1 MELFNQLESQFG
13 LPSGLLDSVWS
24 AESGRGRT
32 MRSPKGA
39 EGHFQ
44 FMPATAQQYG
54 VLDPSNLVQSAT
66 GAARMYSD
74 LLKQYGGDLPR
85 ALAGYNWGQGN
96 MARKGFEAAPAETRN
111 YIAKVTNA
119 MGQPQAR
126 APQQDAP
133 SDDWAALNAQFAP
146 GAKQSAQEPDPWAAL
161 GAQFAQAAAPAP
173 PPARM
178 AAAAPVQQ
186 PSMVNGASMRSS
198 ITSSI
203 PFVGPALAALGLNP
217 DVPAMGKGL
226 ALGFADGGNTIMR
239 SGTKAGADV
248 LSSIDDPNSLI
259 DPKFKRAGGLSSLVT
274 GQKPMAPVEKAD
286 AERARGLADFNRD
299 NEGSGWFTAGRLAG
313 NIAATLPVGGVL
325 AAPLRAAAPALGPLA
340 DAVATGGFRTG
351 LAPTTLLGRAGNVV
365 LRGTG
370 GAANGGAAA
379 GLVNPDDAGMGAL
392 VGGLLPPALQGSAA
406 AVTGG
411 ARALR
416 RLITPQAATDARAV
430 LNAGGIAPADI
441 PAVRAAL
448 QQQGPNIVGEAPT
461 VSQILQNPEI
471 SQLERTVRNTPG
483 GSPALIARDQ
493 AQNAAR
499 LNVLNDVA
507 PVAADLPA
515 ARTNFG
521 NTIGPRA
528 TDARNAASK
537 EVRQAFD
544 AVDPFNETQ
553 FFLPLPEMEASKA
566 KYLGPG
572 TFGTGGKAQAAIDT
586 ATGVGTEVLP
596 AVTAAKA
603 PGARQQGQTIL
614 DAIKSLGGIKQDS
627 PGAQALA
634 GEIHDLKQAG
644 GGMRSIIQNGRG
656 QSPDTIAQALHA
668 QGFLP
673 DEDPATLLEV
683 LRIHAKGDKV
693 FAKGADRS
701 GTFRAGME
709 AAQGEAPGAEVIR
722 KTVPFQTVQNLRSSI
737 GEAAEQAR
745 MKGANKEAAALDG
758 MKADIDKRVNLVAI
772 GQGDAAEN
780 FPADIVAQWRK
791 AIDLHA
797 DKQDRFARGP
807 QAGMFRRG
815 GDGNYA
821 VEGGELAPK
830 FFSPRLSQAEDIEA
844 LKRMRLGDP
853 VRDSLKSYATT
864 DASQRVTGDGTL
876 RSKAFNDWLDA
887 HGGAVR
893 GLFDDGERARLTG
906 VGADLKRATDAR
918 DLGRAT
924 GSNTSQN
931 VQNALGLG
939 MLDSRAVN
947 MLASRTPFVG
957 KFTGPMLDALR
968 ESAKRGKA
976 ARIGGLLSDPAE
988 LDRAIAAY
996 QRELAARARQPALGG
1011 TTSLGP
1017 LLYRAAPL
1025 LATGQ

>member
-1 MELFNQLESQFG
+1 MELFNLLESQYG
-13 LPSGLLDSVWS
+13 LPAGLLDSVWS
-24 AESGRGRT
+24 AESGRGRN

-54 VLDPSNLVQSAT
+54 VSNPNDLGQAAT
-66 GAARMYSD
+66 GAARMYAD

-96 MARKGFEAAPAETRN
+96 MARKGFDAAPAETRN

-119 MGQPQAR
+119 MGQPQAH
-126 APQQDAP
+126 APQQDAA
-133 SDDWAALNAQFAP
+133 SDDWAALNAQFTP
-146 GAKQSAQEPDPWAAL
+146 GARQAAQEPDPWAEL
-161 GAQFAQAAAPAP
+161 GAKFAQPAAPATT
-173 PPARM
+173 PART
-178 AAAAPVQQ
+178 AAASATPAQRSQ
-186 PSMVNGASMRSS
+186 PDAAATRRAMTA
-198 ITSSI
+198 TI
-203 PFVGPALAALGLNP
+203 PFVGPAMAALGINP
-217 DVPAMGKGL
+217 DAPAMFKGAASGL
-226 ALGFADGGNTIMR
+226 ADIGNTIMR
-239 SGTKAGADV
+239 SGTKAGAD
-248 LSSIDDPNSLI
+248 LWSGIDDPNGLI
-259 DPKFKRAGGLSSLVT
+259 DPKFKRPSGLSSLVT

-286 AERARGLADFNRD
+286 AERAQGLADFNRD
-299 NEGSGWFTAGRLAG
+299 NEDSGWFTAGRVAG
-313 NIAATLPVGGVL
+313 NIAATLPVGGLL
-325 AAPLRAAAPALGPLA
+325 AAPLRAAPVLAPLA
-340 DAVATGGFRTG
+340 HAVSTGGFRTG
-351 LAPTTLLGRAGNVV
+351 LAPATLLGRAGNVA
-365 LRGTG
+365 LRATG
-370 GAANGGAAA
+370 GAVNGGAAA
-379 GLVNPDDAGMGAL
+379 GLVNPNDASTGAL
-392 VGGLLPPALQGSAA
+392 VGGLLPPAF
-406 AVTGG
+406 TGLAKTGDLVASG
-411 ARALR
+411 AR
-416 RLITPQAATDARAV
+416 RLFIPQAATDARAV

-448 QQQGPNIVGEAPT
+448 QQQGPNIVGETPT
-461 VSQILQNPEI
+461 VAQILQNPEI

-483 GSPALIARDQ
+483 GAPALIARDQ

-499 LNVLNDVA
+499 LSVLNDIG

-528 TDARNAASK
+528 ADARNAAAK

-544 AVDPFNETQ
+544 AVDPFNDTR
-553 FFLPLPEMEASKA
+553 FYLPLPEMAASKA
-566 KYLGPG
+566 KFLGPG

-586 ATGVGTEVLP
+586 ANGVGTEVLP

-603 PGARQQGQTIL
+603 PGVTKQGQTIV

-634 GEIHDLKQAG
+634 GEIYDLKQAG

-656 QSPDTIAQALHA
+656 QSPDTIAQAMHA

-683 LRIHAKGDKV
+683 LKLHAKGDKV

-701 GTFRAGME
+701 GAFRAGME
-709 AAQGEAPGAEVIR
+709 AAQGEAPGAEIVR

-745 MKGANKEAAALDG
+745 MRGANKEAAALDG

-772 GQGDAAEN
+772 GQGEASEH
-780 FPADIVAQWRK
+780 FPHDIVAQWRK
-791 AIDLHA
+791 AIEMHA
-797 DKQDRFARGP
+797 DKQNRFARGP
-807 QAGMFRRG
+807 QAGMFRKG

-830 FFSPRLSQAEDIEA
+830 FFSPRQSQAEDIEA
-844 LKRMRLGDP
+844 LKRMRLGDD
-853 VRDSLKSYATT
+853 VTDSLKSYATT
-864 DASQRVTGDGTL
+864 DASRRVNGDGTL

-893 GLFDDGERARLTG
+893 GLFDEGERARLTG
-906 VGADLKRATDAR
+906 VGADLKRASDAR

-947 MLASRTPFVG
+947 LLASRTPIVG

-996 QRELAARARQPALGG
+996 ERELSARARQPVLGG
-1011 TTSLGP
+1011 ATSLAP
-1017 LLYRAAPL
+1017 LLYRSAPL
-1025 LATGQ
+1025 LATGR